1 MADEPIL
8 IVDSS
13 VESRA
18 WLIAQVLDPAGY
30 AHIEV
35 SRLDEA
41 HAKISRFRPALII
54 FAASNDFVAAITF
67 IAHYA
72 ASIPII
78 VIAANPI
85 LEDVQAELLAGARD
99 VLVRPLEADR
109 LAKAIERIHQ
119 QLRVTQ
125 ERDTLLAEAKD
136 RSEEFMALHAV
147 GKKTAALLDLEEI
160 LTTVV
165 SAAVTLTRAEQGS
178 LMLLDPETGELYLR
192 ASQNLAEPGAQRLRI
207 KVNDSLMGQVIQTG
221 QPVVLSSND
230 LIKIRTSFLVKA
242 LLCVPL
248 AVGGKTIG
256 VLSVDNKVSSR
267 TFSDHEVNLLS
278 TFADYA
284 AIAIEN
290 SRLYSS
296 AESEHAK
303 LNTMLRDIQDAVI
316 VVDHEMRI
324 LLVNKAA
331 RDAFKL
337 AEHVVG
343 QPLAEVIHHPRVID
357 LFDQRK
363 LRVQNWRTEIDLADG
378 RILQGHLS
386 VLSGIGFGAIMQDI
400 TRLKELDRIKTE
412 FVSIVS
418 HDLRT
423 PLTTIRGYVSL
434 LSRVGPLNAQQ
445 QEFVTRVEDSM
456 TNIVDLIADLLDI
469 GRIEAGLDWEMEPIQ
484 LQTVIYEAAQQQQP
498 AATVKH
504 QTLIVKVPNLPPTI
518 GNARRLCQVAANL
531 IGNAIKYTPENGR
544 VEVILRED
552 GDFLVLQV
560 RDTGIGISPEDQHRI
575 FDKFYRVESEQT
587 TGISGSGLGLSIVK
601 VIVEKHGGRV
611 WVESEIGKGSTFTVL
626 LPKHLKKR
634 VTSNYALL
642 VTG

>member
-13 VESRA
+13 VESRV
-18 WLIAQVLDPAGY
+18 WLIAKVLDPAGY
-30 AHIEV
+30 AHLEV
-35 SRLDEA
+35 PRLNEA
-41 HAKISRFRPALII
+41 HAKISRFHPALII

-67 IAHYA
+67 IAQYA

-78 VIAANPI
+78 VIAANPT
-85 LEDVQAELLAGARD
+85 LEEVQAELMAGARD

-109 LAKAIERIHQ
+109 LAKAIERVHQ
-119 QLRVTQ
+119 QLHVTQ
-125 ERDTLLAEAKD
+125 ERDALLTDAKD
-136 RSEEFMALHAV
+136 RSEEFNAMHAV

-165 SAAVTLTRAEQGS
+165 DAAVTLTRAEQGL

-192 ASQNLAEPGAQRLRI
+192 ASQNLAEQGAQRLRI

-221 QPVVLSSND
+221 KPVVLSGND
-230 LIKIRTSFLVKA
+230 LVKIRTSFLVKA
-242 LLCVPL
+242 LLSVPL
-248 AVGGKTIG
+248 TVGGKTMG
-256 VLSVDNKVSSR
+256 VLSVDNKISSR

-290 SRLYSS
+290 SRLYSA
-296 AESEHAK
+296 AESERAK

-316 VVDHEMRI
+316 VVDHDLRI
-324 LLVNKAA
+324 LLVNNAA

-337 AEHVVG
+337 TGDVAG
-343 QPLAEVIHHPRVID
+343 RPLAEVIHHPRVID

-363 LRVQNWRTEIDLADG
+363 LRVRNWRAEINLDDG
-378 RILQGHLS
+378 RILQGVLS
-386 VLSGIGFGAIMQDI
+386 VLSGIGFGAIMHDI
-400 TRLKELDRIKTE
+400 TRLKELDRIKSE

-434 LSRVGPLNAQQ
+434 LPRAGPLNPQQ
-445 QEFVTRVEDSM
+445 QEFVTLVENSM

-469 GRIEAGLDWEMEPIQ
+469 GRIEAGLDWEMESIQ
-484 LQTVIYEAAQQQQP
+484 LQTVVQEAAQQQQP
-498 AATVKH
+498 GATVKR
-504 QTLIVKVPNLPPTI
+504 QTLIVKVPDLSPTI
-518 GNARRLCQVAANL
+518 GNARRLRQVAANL
-531 IGNAIKYTPENGR
+531 IGNAVKYTPENGR

-575 FDKFYRVESEQT
+575 FDKFYRVESELT
-587 TGISGSGLGLSIVK
+587 ENISGSGLGLSIVK
-601 VIVEKHGGRV
+601 AIVEKHNGRV
-611 WVESEIGKGSTFTVL
+611 WVESQMGKGSTFTVL
-626 LPKHLKKR
+626 LPKHLKSDK
-634 VTSNYALL
+634 
-642 VTG
+642 